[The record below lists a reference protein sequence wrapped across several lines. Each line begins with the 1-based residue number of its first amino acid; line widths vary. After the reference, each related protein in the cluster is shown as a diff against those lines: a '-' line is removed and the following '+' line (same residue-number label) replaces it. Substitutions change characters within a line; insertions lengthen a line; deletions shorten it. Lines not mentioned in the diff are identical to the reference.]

1 MTYRVEL
8 TERAKRDLRYLYRR
22 IDAGGSPSAS
32 AWFNGLETVVISLGE
47 YPARCPFTPER
58 KDLRHMLYGAGRY
71 VYRVIF
77 RIDEQERRVAVL
89 HIRHGSRKP
98 ISGLPGERSLPE
110 G

>member
-1 MTYRVEL
+1 
-8 TERAKRDLRYLYRR
+8 
-22 IDAGGSPSAS
+22 
-32 AWFNGLETVVISLGE
+32 
-47 YPARCPFTPER
+47 
-58 KDLRHMLYGAGRY
+58 MLYGAGRY